1 MIELRTLGGSDL
13 RSEGGEELRAILAQP
28 KRLGLLVHLALAG
41 TSGFRRRDSLVA
53 MFWPELDAEHARGA
67 LRQALRFL
75 RRELGEGVVITRGD
89 EDVGIDAAAL
99 WCDAV
104 AFEDASASNPAIAV
118 ELYRGDFLDGFHV
131 DNAATELERWL
142 ETTRTD
148 LRRRAMSCLWSLART
163 KRDAGARAEAS
174 ALARRAASLAPED
187 EAQLRS
193 VLAFLDESG
202 DRAGAVAAYQEFAER
217 LREDHD
223 AEPSPETQALMR
235 RIRERTAV
243 GAGLLDVDARPTPPV
258 PVADAA
264 PHAAGEPRPKVR
276 SRARTV
282 RRGTFLLATALAAAG
297 IAGTVRNRGAPRPTS
312 IAVLPLELIGADT
325 TERYLADGV
334 TADLIT
340 ALAQGGPIRVVNRQT
355 MLRYRGTTKP
365 ARDIAREL
373 HVDEVLSGTIERIGD
388 SVHMTAQLVDAN
400 DDRTVWAQSLL
411 GSRGDLL
418 QMQRLVARSVR
429 QTVHGAATHASSD
442 GAAKVAALD
451 PIALDRYVRGRYWW
465 NKRGPGLLTSIDF
478 FTKALDVDPT
488 FALAYSGLADA
499 YVQLGYGSLLR
510 PDDAFPKARAA
521 AERALALDS
530 TLAEPHATLGYV
542 NMYYAWDWRAA
553 EREFR
558 RALVLDPS
566 YATGHEW
573 YGLFL
578 AAMGR
583 TDEAIAEERRAQ
595 ELDPLSTAVAG
606 TSAWVQYYGGR
617 FDAADRELRV
627 ALREDPG
634 FALGHFY
641 LGRVH
646 ESRGDLKAA
655 LAEYDATGPLQR
667 WVPTIAAR
675 GRVLALSGR
684 TGEARATIA
693 EMDAMSRNAYVT
705 AYAMALVHAALGQRD
720 SAFAWL
726 DRGVAERTHW
736 LVWLNRDPRWQSI
749 RGDPRFAA
757 LVKRVGL
764 PP

>member
-1 MIELRTLGGSDL
+1 MIELRTLGGSGL
-13 RSEGGEELRAILAQP
+13 RTDSGEELRPILAQP

-41 TSGFRRRDSLVA
+41 PSGFRRRDSLVA

-75 RRELGEGVVITRGD
+75 RRELGEAAVITRGD
-89 EDVGIDAAAL
+89 EDVGIDADAL

-104 AFEDASASNPAIAV
+104 AFEAASTSNPALAV

-131 DNAATELERWL
+131 DNTAPELERWL
-142 ETTRTD
+142 ETTRAD
-148 LRRRAMSCLWSLART
+148 LRRRAMACLWTLART
-163 KRDAGARAEAS
+163 KRDAGMRAEAS
-174 ALARRAASLAPED
+174 ALARRAASLAPGD
-187 EAQLRS
+187 EAQLRL

-202 DRAGAVAAYQEFAER
+202 DRAGAVVAYQEFAER
-217 LREDHD
+217 LREDHEV
-223 AEPSPETQALMR
+223 EPSPETQALVR
-235 RIRERTAV
+235 RIRARTEVGTGAV
-243 GAGLLDVDARPTPPV
+243 EPEPPRPRTVPPADGAR
-258 PVADAA
+258 
-264 PHAAGEPRPKVR
+264 EPREVPRVEARRRTIRR
-276 SRARTV
+276 S
-282 RRGTFLLATALAAAG
+282 GLLLATALAAAG
-297 IAGTVRNRGAPRPTS
+297 IAGAVTVRNRSAARATS

-325 TERYLADGV
+325 TERYLSDAV

-340 ALAQGGPIRVVNRQT
+340 ALAQGASIRVVNRQT
-355 MLRYRGTTKP
+355 MLRYRATTKP
-365 ARDIAREL
+365 VRDVAREL
-373 HVDEVLSGTIERIGD
+373 HADEVLSGTIERVGD

-400 DDRTVWAQSLL
+400 DDRTLWAQSLL

-418 QMQRLVARSVR
+418 QMQRVVARSVQR
-429 QTVHGAATHASSD
+429 TVLGAAAHASD
-442 GAAKVAALD
+442 GATNVAALD
-451 PIALDRYVRGRYWW
+451 PTALDLYVRGRYWW

-521 AERALALDS
+521 AQRALQLDS

-542 NMYYAWDWRAA
+542 KMYYAWDWSGA
-553 EREFR
+553 EQEFR
-558 RALVLDPS
+558 RALALDPS

-583 TDEAIAEERRAQ
+583 TDEAIAQEHRAQ

-627 ALREDPG
+627 ALREDPT

-684 TGEARATIA
+684 AGEARATLA
-693 EMDAMSRNAYVT
+693 TMDSMSRNAYVT

-749 RGDPRFAA
+749 RDDARFAA
-757 LVKRVGL
+757 LVERVGL